1 MPSEESKAR
10 PVGAALVV
18 GGGIGGM
25 QAALDLAGGGIKV
38 YLAEREPAI
47 GGVMAQLDKTFPT
60 NDCAMCTMAPRLV
73 EIGRHKDIE
82 ILTLSEVERVEGN
95 AGNFTVT
102 LNKRARFV
110 DESKCTGCG
119 ACVSECPITLPSE
132 FDQGLSDRKAIFRPF
147 PQAVPNVFAISRRGA
162 APCQAA
168 CPVHQDGQGYVTLI
182 AQGRFEEALQVILRD
197 NPLPSICGRIC
208 THPCTAACTRAGVDD
223 PLNLPA
229 LKRFVTDQC
238 PDYKLPQPTVPDR
251 TEKIAVI
258 GSGPAGLVCAYQLRQ
273 LGYLP
278 TIFEA
283 LPTAGGMLAVGIPAF
298 RLPRPMLKAE
308 LDRLRAIGIE
318 ILVDT
323 PVGRAITFDELRKG
337 FAAVFIAIGAHVE
350 RKLGVPGEDLPGV
363 AGGVEFLRR
372 INLERSPLDKPV
384 APGQHVLV
392 IGGGNSALDA
402 ARTAL
407 RCGAAE
413 VTIVYRRTRAE
424 MPADP
429 REIEDAKREGIK
441 LTFLTAPKSFRPGA
455 EGHVAALEC
464 QKMKLGKRDSSG
476 RPAPEP
482 IPGSEFIIPCDAV
495 IVSIGQ
501 SPDTTSLGKR
511 MGLETTKW
519 GTLKADP
526 LTLET
531 GLPGVFA
538 GGDCVSGPDVVIN
551 AKLAGKK
558 AAKSIDRWLNHQD
571 MRAGRQLEG
580 PYHTEYVVDTSGL
593 LMQRQI
599 HMQALDPQTRGK
611 TFAEVHVGYT
621 PQEAI
626 AEAKRCLACGI
637 CCDCHLCET
646 ACQAHAID
654 YTQKDQKI
662 ELNVGA
668 VVLAPGYEI
677 YDAHRSKDLGYGRF
691 PNVVTSLEFER
702 IMSASGPY
710 SGHILRPYD
719 RKEPKRVAFL
729 QCVGSRD
736 SDHDYCSSICCMYAT
751 KEAILAKEHLG
762 EGLQCDIYF
771 MDMRAFS
778 KGFEQFYHRAQDL
791 GVRYIRSRVPIIAE
805 VPGSRNLI
813 VKYLGENDN
822 KLSAEYDLVVLS
834 VGMQP
839 PKGAKALVDRFGI
852 ALNEFNFC
860 QTSAFTPAQSSRNG
874 IYVAGPFT
882 EPKDIPETVMQA
894 SAAAAQALSLLQE
907 SRGSLIKPK
916 VYPPEKDV
924 SQEEARI
931 GVFVCHCG
939 TNIAGVVN
947 VPEVVEYVKTLPN
960 VVYAENNLYT
970 CSNDTQ
976 DRIKEKIAEHNLTR
990 VVVASCTPRTH
1001 EPLFRNTMAE
1011 AGLNPYLFEMAN
1023 IRDQCSWV
1031 HMHEPEQATKK
1042 SKDLVRM
1049 AVAKSRLLKP
1059 LQRQHLKIEKSALV
1073 IGGGISGM
1081 TAALSLARQGYDAYL
1096 VEKEKELGGH
1106 LRHVHYLLNGDNP
1119 QAELTRIMGEVAGN
1133 SKIHVF
1139 TGATIESIDGSIGNF
1154 KTRTSTGGETTEIA
1168 HGVVI
1173 VATGAE
1179 PYQPQEYL
1187 YRQDDRVITQQELET
1202 RLAAGAGLL
1211 TPDRNGNGF
1220 LSRNGNG
1227 FLKRNGNGR
1236 AKTVVMI
1243 QCVGSRETDHPY
1255 CSRVCCADAIKN
1267 ALRIK
1272 AVSPETHV
1280 YILYRDIR
1288 TYGFKESY
1296 YTKAR
1301 QQGIAFVRY
1310 DEKRKPEVSANSHGL
1325 DVTVFDQTLEMPFT
1339 ISADLVVLSAG
1350 IHPHEENRRIAQLLK
1365 VPLNSEG
1372 FFLEAHMK
1380 LRPVDFMTDGVFL
1393 CGLAHSPKTVEE
1405 SIVQAQAAS
1414 ARAATILAQDRIELE
1429 ANISH
1434 VLAEKCDG
1442 CAYCVDTCPYKAIT
1456 LLEYM
1461 WQGTVKK
1468 VVETNE
1474 SICKGCG
1481 CCQATCP
1488 KDGVLIEGFTL
1499 EQIRAQIEAAL
1510 EVA

>member
-1 MPSEESKAR
+1 MPSDESKAQTI
-10 PVGAALVV
+10 GAALVV

-38 YLAEREPAI
+38 HLVERKPAI

-82 ILTLSEVERVEGN
+82 ILTLAEVDRLEGK
-95 AGNFTVT
+95 AGNFKVT
-102 LNKRARFV
+102 LKKQARFI
-110 DESKCTGCG
+110 DETKCTGCG
-119 ACVSECPITLPSE
+119 ACVSECPVTLASE
-132 FDQGLSDRKAIFRPF
+132 FDQGLAERKAIFRPF
-147 PQAVPNVFAISRRGA
+147 PQAVPNVFSISRRGA

-182 AQGRFEEALQVILRD
+182 AQGRFEEALKVILRD

-208 THPCTAACTRAGVDD
+208 THPCTSACTRVGVDE

-229 LKRFVTDQC
+229 LKRFITDYF
-238 PDYKLPQPTVPDR
+238 PNYKLPQPTVADR
-251 TEKIAVI
+251 AERIAIV

-273 LGYLP
+273 LGYRP

-283 LPTAGGMLAVGIPAF
+283 LPTAGGMLAVGIPSF
-298 RLPRPMLKAE
+298 RLPRPMLNAE

-318 ILVDT
+318 ILLNT
-323 PVGRAITFDELRKG
+323 PVGRSITFDELRKS
-337 FAAVFIAIGAHVE
+337 FAAVFIAIGAHIE
-350 RKLGVPGEDLPGV
+350 RRLGIPGEDLPGV
-363 AGGVEFLRR
+363 VGGVEFLRR
-372 INLERSPLDKPV
+372 VNLEKKNLDKPA
-384 APGQHVLV
+384 APGKHVLV

-402 ARTAL
+402 ARTAI

-413 VTIVYRRTRAE
+413 VTIVYRRTRSE
-424 MPADP
+424 MPADQ
-429 REIEDAKREGIK
+429 REVEDAKNEGIK
-441 LTFLTAPKSFRPGA
+441 LTFLTAPVAFRAGVD
-455 EGHVAALEC
+455 GRVTALEC
-464 QKMKLGKRDSSG
+464 QKMKLGKADASG
-476 RPAPEP
+476 RPAPVP
-482 IPGSEFIIPCDAV
+482 IHGSEFRIPCDAV
-495 IVSIGQ
+495 IVTVGQ
-501 SPDTTSLGKR
+501 SPDTKSLGER
-511 MGLETTKW
+511 LGLEFTHW

-551 AKLAGKK
+551 AQLGGKR
-558 AAKSIDRWLNHQD
+558 AAKSIDRWLNKQD
-571 MRAGRQLEG
+571 LREGRELEG
-580 PYHTEYVVDTSGL
+580 PYKTEYVVDTTGV
-593 LMQRQI
+593 LMQRQV
-599 HMQALDPQTRGK
+599 HVQALDPETRGK

-668 VVLAPGYEI
+668 VILAPGYET
-677 YDAHRSKDLGYGRF
+677 YDAHLSKDLGYGRF
-691 PNVVTSLEFER
+691 PNVLTSLEFER

-710 SGHILRPYD
+710 SGHIMRPHD
-719 RKEPKRVAFL
+719 RKEPKRIAFL

-736 SDHDYCSSICCMYAT
+736 SERDYCSSVCCMYAT
-751 KEAILAKEHLG
+751 KEAIIAKEHLG

-771 MDMRAFS
+771 MDMRAFG
-778 KGFEQFYHRAQDL
+778 KGFEQYYRRAQEL
-791 GVRYIRSRVPIIAE
+791 GVRYIRSRVPLIAE

-813 VKYLGENDN
+813 VKYLGEDDK

-839 PKGAKALVDRFGI
+839 PKDVKALADRFGI
-852 ALNEFNFC
+852 ALNEFSFC
-860 QTSAFTPAQSSRNG
+860 KTSAFTPAQTSREG
-874 IYVAGPFT
+874 IYVAGPFA

-894 SAAAAQALSLLQE
+894 SSAAAQTLSLLKE
-907 SRGSLIKPK
+907 SRGTLIKPR

-924 SQEEARI
+924 TQEDARI

-947 VPEVVEYVKTLPN
+947 VPDVVEYAKTLPN
-960 VVYAENNLYT
+960 VIYAENDLYT
-970 CSNDTQ
+970 CSNDAQ
-976 DRIKEKIAEHNLTR
+976 DRIKERIAEHNLTR
-990 VVVASCTPRTH
+990 VVIASCTPRTH

-1031 HMHEPEQATKK
+1031 HMHQPSEATKK
-1042 SKDLVRM
+1042 AKDLVRM

-1059 LQRQHLKIEKSALV
+1059 LQRQHLKIEKAALV

-1081 TAALSLARQGYDAYL
+1081 TAALSLARQGYEAYL
-1096 VEKEKELGGH
+1096 IEKETELGGH
-1106 LRHVHYLLNGDNP
+1106 LRFVHYLLNGEEP
-1119 QAELTRIMGEVAGN
+1119 RGELARIKNEITRNRRV
-1133 SKIHVF
+1133 HVL
-1139 TGATIESIDGSIGNF
+1139 TSAAIENIEGSIGNF
-1154 KTRTSTGGETTEIA
+1154 KTRVRTASGLREIA

-1173 VATGAE
+1173 VATGAKQ
-1179 PYQPQEYL
+1179 YQPQEYL
-1187 YRQDDRVITQQELET
+1187 YGQDDTVITQRELES
-1202 RLAAGAGLL
+1202 RLAA
-1211 TPDRNGNGF
+1211 
-1220 LSRNGNG
+1220 SHE
-1227 FLKRNGNGR
+1227 FLKPNEH

-1243 QCVGSRETDHPY
+1243 QCVGSREPDHPY

-1272 AVSPETHV
+1272 RDSPATNV

-1288 TYGFKESY
+1288 AYGFKESY

-1301 QQGIAFVRY
+1301 QHGVAFVRY
-1310 DEKRKPEVSANSHGL
+1310 DEKCKPVVSKNSHGL
-1325 DVTVFDQTLEMPFT
+1325 EVEVFDQTLGLPFT
-1339 ISADLVVLSAG
+1339 ISADYVVLSAA
-1350 IHPHEENRRIAQLLK
+1350 IHPHEDNRRIAQLLK

-1372 FFLEAHMK
+1372 FFLEAHLK

-1393 CGLAHSPKTVEE
+1393 CGLAHSPKTLEE
-1405 SIVQAQAAS
+1405 SILQAQAAA
-1414 ARAATILAQDRIELE
+1414 ARAATILARENIELE
-1429 ANISH
+1429 ANVSR
-1434 VLAEKCDG
+1434 VLEEKCDG
-1442 CAYCVDTCPYKAIT
+1442 CAYCVDTCPFKAIT

-1468 VVETNE
+1468 IVETNQ

-1510 EVA
+1510 EVV

>member
-1 MPSEESKAR
+1 
-10 PVGAALVV
+10 
-18 GGGIGGM
+18 M

-38 YLAEREPAI
+38 YLADRKPAI

-82 ILTLSEVERVEGN
+82 ILTLSEVERIEGRP
-95 AGNFTVT
+95 GNFTVT
-102 LNKRARFV
+102 IKKHPRYI
-110 DESKCTGCG
+110 DETKCTGCG
-119 ACVSECPITLPSE
+119 ACTEACPVVLPSE
-132 FDQGLSDRKAIFRPF
+132 FDHGLADRKAIFRPY
-147 PQAVPNVFAISRRGA
+147 PQAVPNVFTISRRGPS
-162 APCQAA
+162 PCQAA
-168 CPVHQDGQGYVTLI
+168 CPVHQGGQAYVTLI
-182 AQGRFEEALQVILRD
+182 AQRRFEEALQVILRD
-197 NPLPSICGRIC
+197 NPLPSICGRVC
-208 THPCTAACTRAGVDD
+208 THPCTDACTRCKIDD
-223 PLNLPA
+223 PINLPG
-229 LKRFVTDQC
+229 LKRFITDQF

-251 TEKIAVI
+251 PERIAII

-273 LGYLP
+273 KGYHP

-283 LPTAGGMLAVGIPAF
+283 AASAGGMLTVGIPPY
-298 RLPRPMLKAE
+298 RLPRRTLNAE
-308 LDRLRAIGIE
+308 IDKLRGIGID
-318 ILVDT
+318 ILLDAA
-323 PVGRAITFDELRKG
+323 VGRSVSFDDLRKN
-337 FAAVFIAIGAHVE
+337 FAAVFIAIGSHLE
-350 RKLGVPGEDLPGV
+350 RKLGIPGEHLPGV
-363 AGGVEFLRR
+363 TGGVEFLRR
-372 INLERSPLDKPV
+372 INLDGAAT
-384 APGQHVLV
+384 APGRRVLV

-407 RCGAAE
+407 RCGASE

-424 MPADP
+424 MPADS
-429 REIEDAKREGIK
+429 REISDAEREGIRFI
-441 LTFLTAPKSFRPGA
+441 FLAAPKSFQAGPDGR
-455 EGHVAALEC
+455 VAGLQC
-464 QKMKLGKRDSSG
+464 LKMRLGKLDASG

-482 IPGSEFIIPCDAV
+482 IPGSEFVLPCDAV
-495 IVSIGQ
+495 IATIGQ
-501 SPDTTSLGKR
+501 FPDVGGLGER
-511 MGLETTKW
+511 LGLETTKW

-538 GGDCVSGPDVVIN
+538 GGDCVTGPDVVIN
-551 AKLAGKK
+551 AELAGKK
-558 AAKSIDRWLNHQD
+558 AAKSIDRWLNHKD
-571 MRAGRQLEG
+571 LRIGREEEG
-580 PYHTEYVVDTSGL
+580 PYRTEYIVDTSGV

-599 HMQALDPQTRGK
+599 HMQALDPTTRGK

-621 PQEAI
+621 PDEAV

-637 CCDCHLCET
+637 CCNCQICAASCE
-646 ACQAHAID
+646 AHAID
-654 YTQKDQKI
+654 YLQQEQKV

-668 VVLAPGYEI
+668 VILAPGYDA
-677 YDAHRSKDLGYGRF
+677 YDARLNKDLGYGRF
-691 PNVVTSLEFER
+691 PNVITSLEFER

-710 SGHILRPYD
+710 SGHVLRPFD
-719 RKEPKRVAFL
+719 RKEPKRIAFL

-736 SDHDYCSSICCMYAT
+736 AQHDYCSSVCCMYAT
-751 KEAILAKEHLG
+751 KEAIIAKEHLG

-771 MDMRAFS
+771 MDLRAFS
-778 KGFEQFYHRAQDL
+778 KGFEQYYRRAQEL
-791 GVRYIRSRVPIIAE
+791 GVQYIRSRVPIIEELAE
-805 VPGSRNLI
+805 SRNL
-813 VKYLGENDN
+813 VVRYLGEGDK
-822 KLSAEYDLVVLS
+822 KLSREYDLVVLS

-839 PKGAKALVDRFGI
+839 PKEVKAFAERFGI
-852 ALNEFNFC
+852 ALNEFDFC
-860 QTSAFTPAQSSRNG
+860 KTSAFTPAQSSRPG
-874 IYVAGPFT
+874 IYVAGPFV

-894 SAAAAQALSLLQE
+894 SAAAAQTLSLLQE
-907 SRGSLIKPK
+907 SCGTLIKPK
-916 VYPPEKDV
+916 VYPPERDV
-924 SQEEARI
+924 SDEEARI

-939 TNIAGVVN
+939 TNIAGIVK
-947 VPEVVEYVKTLPN
+947 VPEVVEYAKTLPN

-970 CSNDTQ
+970 CSNDAQ
-976 DRIKEKIAEHNLTR
+976 DRIKEKINEHNLNR
-990 VVVASCTPRTH
+990 VVIASCTPRTH

-1031 HMHEPEQATKK
+1031 HMHQPEEATRK

-1059 LQRQHLKIEKSALV
+1059 LQRQHLKIEKAALV
-1073 IGGGISGM
+1073 MGGGLSGM
-1081 TAALSLARQGYDAYL
+1081 TAALSLARQGHDVYL
-1096 VEKEKELGGH
+1096 VEKENELGGH
-1106 LRHVHYLLNGDNP
+1106 LKQVHYMLNGEKP
-1119 QAELTRIMGEVAGN
+1119 QDELARIKNEMAQN
-1133 SKIHVF
+1133 SKVHVF
-1139 TGATIESIDGSIGNF
+1139 TSAVIENIEGSIGNF
-1154 KTRTSTGGETTEIA
+1154 KTRIATNGETREIA

-1173 VATGAE
+1173 VATGAKQ
-1179 PYQPQEYL
+1179 YQPQGYL
-1187 YRQDDRVITQQELET
+1187 YGQNEGVITQRELEA
-1202 RLAAGAGLL
+1202 RLAA
-1211 TPDRNGNGF
+1211 D
-1220 LSRNGNG
+1220 SG
-1227 FLKRNGNGR
+1227 FLKPNGR

-1243 QCVGSRETDHPY
+1243 QCVGSREVDHPY

-1267 ALRIK
+1267 ALKIK
-1272 AVSPETHV
+1272 AVSPETYV

-1301 QQGIAFVRY
+1301 QQGVAFVRY
-1310 DEKRKPEVSANSHGL
+1310 DEQHKPGVSPNSHGL
-1325 DVTVFDQTLEMPFT
+1325 DVAVFDQTLGLPFS
-1339 ISADLVVLSAG
+1339 IHADFVVLSAG

-1393 CGLAHSPKTVEE
+1393 CGLAHSPKTLDE
-1405 SIVQAQAAS
+1405 SILQAQAAA
-1414 ARAATILAQDRIELE
+1414 ARAATILAKDSIELE

-1434 VLAEKCDG
+1434 VLDEKCDG

-1461 WQGTVKK
+1461 WQGVVKK
-1468 VVETNE
+1468 VVDTNE

-1488 KDGVLIEGFTL
+1488 KDGVVIEGFTL